1 MPRELTLP
9 APDGHTY
16 SIGTLDAMQQW
27 AIAKRFLSQVH
38 KERDAW
44 ELAERNA
51 GRTPDDKDYK
61 EPSLNFILSGM
72 SDEDS
77 NKVIAT
83 ALTAVQR
90 RADTGGWSPVVTH
103 GTNRLQFSD
112 MKMEALIALTFAVI
126 RDNIDSF
133 FTTEQPDSTA
143 PNPA

>member
-1 MPRELTLP
+1 MPREITLP
-9 APDGHTY
+9 PPDGHTY

-27 AIAKRFLSQVH
+27 AIAKRFLSQVN
-38 KERDAW
+38 KERTAW
-44 ELAERNA
+44 ELAEKNA
-51 GRTPDDKDYK
+51 GRVPDESTYR

-77 NKVIAT
+77 NKVIST
-83 ALTAVQR
+83 ALVAVQR
-90 RADTGGWSPVVTH
+90 KNENGGWSPVVTL

-133 FTTEQPDSTA
+133 FTIEQPDLTA
-143 PNPA
+143 PKTA